1 MMRARSSACWW
12 ISWNHFIITA
22 ARSLA
27 VLLRQGPQA
36 LSAATMA
43 LWQSTG
49 PRLATLAS
57 TRPVAGS
64 VTSKRLLLPTHSPP
78 ISASVFSRPGSFS
91 VARGEVFMSMGR
103 SFT

>member
-1 MMRARSSACWW
+1 MRARSSACCT
-12 ISWNHFIITA
+12 ISWYHFIMIA

-49 PRLATLAS
+49 PKLATLARC
-57 TRPVAGS
+57 RPVAGS
-64 VTSKRLLLPTHSPP
+64 VTSKRALPATHSPP
-78 ISASVFSRPGSFS
+78 IKASVFSRLGSFS
-91 VARGEVFMSMGR
+91 AASGEVAVCIVV